1 MPRYLPLALIAA
13 ALSLVPVRAAEPA
26 PAVIEIVLPPN
37 AKLYVGDD
45 LIRSKAGPHRLET
58 PPLEKGKGY
67 TYEFRIEIEHD
78 GKTETFTRKVP
89 VRAGETSKADF
100 TELLKAPPQE
110 QPNPDEPK
118 PDKPKPDEP
127 KPDKPKP
134 DEPKPDKP
142 KPEPPPEDEFK
153 MSEIEREIVERTN
166 AERKKQDLPELKPN
180 PQLFLA
186 ARKHTEN
193 MARLDKMAHEL
204 EGKKPSD
211 RVKETG
217 YPGSYVG
224 ENVAYGLRNAE
235 EVVKGWMGSEGH
247 RKNILEANYTE
258 IGIGVAKAANGALY
272 FTQVFAKP
280 SR

>member
-1 MPRYLPLALIAA
+1 MPRYLPLAFIVA
-13 ALSLVPVRAAEPA
+13 ALCLVPVRAAEPT
-26 PAVIEIVLPPN
+26 PAIIEIVLPPN
-37 AKLYVGDD
+37 AKLYVSDD
-45 LIRSKAGPHRLET
+45 LIRSKPGPHRLET
-58 PPLEKGKGY
+58 PPLEMGKGY
-67 TYEFRIEIEHD
+67 TYEFHIEIEHD

-100 TELLKAPPQE
+100 TELLKAPPKE
-110 QPNPDEPK
+110 Q
-118 PDKPKPDEP
+118 PKPDE
-127 KPDKPKP
+127 PKP

-142 KPEPPPEDEFK
+142 KPEKSTEGEFK
-153 MSEIEREIVERTN
+153 MSDIEREIVERTN
-166 AERKKQDLPELKPN
+166 AERKKKDLPELKPN
-180 PQLFLA
+180 PKLFLA

-193 MARLDKMAHEL
+193 MVRLDKMAHEL

-217 YPGSYVG
+217 YPGTYVG

-235 EVVKGWMGSEGH
+235 DVMKGWMGSEGH

-258 IGIGVAKAANGALY
+258 IGVGVVKGQNGALY